1 MSLYSSFVT
10 IYKPVPRP
18 SAVSLYSSFVT
29 VFLQIH
35 MLSGFV
41 STLLQSVPTECA
53 SRWVSVWE
61 EGLALPSLMGLE
73 LGEGLRKGH
82 F

>member
-1 MSLYSSFVT
+1 M
-10 IYKPVPRP
+10 
-18 SAVSLYSSFVT
+18 SLYSSFVT
-29 VFLQIH
+29 VFLQVY

-53 SRWVSVWE
+53 SRWVSVQE
-61 EGLALPSLMGLE
+61 GGLALPSMMGLE

-82 F
+82 L

>member
-1 MSLYSSFVT
+1 
-10 IYKPVPRP
+10 
-18 SAVSLYSSFVT
+18 
-29 VFLQIH
+29 
-35 MLSGFV
+35 MLSGLAL
-41 STLLQSVPTECA
+41 TLLQSVLPGG
-53 SRWVSVWE
+53 SLWE